1 MNYKKYW
8 AIFIVVQIV
17 GAIGWAIGSPHR
29 NPVGLFLGLTF
40 LFPGTVVCLA
50 LLETTGR
57 GTASWA
63 FIALS
68 IFVIVAWSLLGKGGS
83 VNTKENVG
91 QRSLICNPRYLA
103 YNRELLAT

>member
-17 GAIGWAIGSPHR
+17 GAIGWATGSPHG

-40 LFPGTVVCLA
+40 LFPETVVCLA

-57 GTASWA
+57 GTAGWA

-68 IFVIVAWSLLGKGGS
+68 IFVNCCLEPVGK
-83 VNTKENVG
+83 T
-91 QRSLICNPRYLA
+91 R
-103 YNRELLAT
+103 